1 MFTDTASSA
10 FIYIPLGHRRD
21 TEGVTTREIKSR
33 TSSSQLAT
41 TLPRL
46 RKIGGPSLDD
56 DDSDVKKVSCLI
68 LMFYYNTYVIKTV
81 SKTK

>member
-10 FIYIPLGHRRD
+10 FKYYIPLGRRRD

-56 DDSDVKKVSCLI
+56 DDSDVKKVSCLR
-68 LMFYYNTYVIKTV
+68 
-81 SKTK
+81 S